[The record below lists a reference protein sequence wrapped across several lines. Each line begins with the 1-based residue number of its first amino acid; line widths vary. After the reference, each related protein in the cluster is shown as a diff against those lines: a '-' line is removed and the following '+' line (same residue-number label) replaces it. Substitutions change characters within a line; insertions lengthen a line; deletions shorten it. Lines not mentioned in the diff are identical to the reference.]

1 MCHES
6 TRYASQR
13 DTRRILLSEQ
23 NEKKKRVIHTRVPE
37 SLDKELKEKAS
48 SLGVSVSNLVRNVL
62 LNAFG
67 LVEGIVV
74 DSAKIAESTKY
85 PPITKDDAVIGWQEL
100 VLNLNAVCLECNEV
114 LHKGSTAA
122 IAVTQSIGSRPV
134 ICISCLEELQK

>member
-1 MCHES
+1 MNE
-6 TRYASQR
+6 
-13 DTRRILLSEQ
+13 D

-74 DSAKIAESTKY
+74 DSARIAESTKK
-85 PPITKDDAVIGWQEL
+85 PLGENDDPVIGWQEL
-100 VLNLNAVCLECNEV
+100 MLNLNAICVECNEV
-114 LHKGSTAA
+114 LVKGSTAA
-122 IAVTQSIGSRPV
+122 IAVTQDLINRPV
-134 ICISCLEELQK
+134 ICMKCLEELQK